1 MTKTVTELVKAMQ
14 REFTEIDSINENL
27 KELKDEAK
35 AAGHDAKAA
44 GHDAAM
50 LARLAKAMAEG
61 KTDEV
66 IDKSQAFIDL
76 ADAVRNS

>member
-27 KELKDEAK
+27 KELKDE
-35 AAGHDAKAA
+35 AKAA